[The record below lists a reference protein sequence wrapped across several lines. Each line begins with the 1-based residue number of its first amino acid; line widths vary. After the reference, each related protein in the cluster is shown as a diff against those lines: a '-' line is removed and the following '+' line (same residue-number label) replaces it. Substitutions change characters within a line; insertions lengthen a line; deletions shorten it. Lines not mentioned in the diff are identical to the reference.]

1 MFLNRIGWIVTVMCV
16 GVAGIARSAD
26 LRPWN
31 EVVAVEGAP
40 FKSRLQAISAD
51 GMVDWE
57 LRGGETKK
65 LPLADLCWW
74 GEWAETRPQTQVV
87 LVDGSLIVAE
97 VIGIGKEHL
106 AADWSLG
113 GEFKLPLEWVGG
125 ILLAPPVDRQQA
137 DALRFRLRTP
147 NNSSDGWPGLDRR
160 EAPARQRTG
169 ASAAPPAPA
178 TLETGTAANSSD
190 TDRLILLNGD
200 ELTGEILALDESTV
214 KIRTTAGEV
223 SVAKEKIAAAAFNP
237 TLSAKPNPAD
247 SRLWIGFQDGSRV
260 LAASLAIE
268 RETAKIKLAAGPQ
281 IGVPAAKIVTIQP
294 LAGHTTY
301 LSDLKPAG
309 YQQIP
314 FLDLTWP
321 YRTDRNVLGSQL
333 RAGDKLFLKGLGM
346 HSAARLN
353 YNLDKPYRKFA
364 AEAAIDDQTAG
375 RGSTLFGIYADD
387 GSGQWRLKYES
398 PIIRGGAAPV
408 PISVDLAG
416 VKRLSLLVDFA
427 DHGDEQAHA
436 DWINARLL
444 P

>member
-1 MFLNRIGWIVTVMCV
+1 MFLNRIGWIVTVICV

-31 EVVAVEGAP
+31 EVVAVEGVP
-40 FKSRLQAISAD
+40 FKARLQAISAE
-51 GMVDWE
+51 GMISWE
-57 LRGGETKK
+57 LRGGEVKK
-65 LPLADLCWW
+65 RPLAGLCWW

-113 GEFKLPLEWVGG
+113 GNFKLPLEWVGG
-125 ILLAPPVDRQQA
+125 ILLEPPVDRQQA
-137 DALRFRLRTP
+137 DLMRSIVAFR
-147 NNSSDGWPGLDRR
+147 
-160 EAPARQRTG
+160 
-169 ASAAPPAPA
+169 SAKERSFAERKA
-178 TLETGTAANSSD
+178 TLPSD

-237 TLSAKPNPAD
+237 SLAAKPNPAD
-247 SRLWIGFQDGSRV
+247 ARFWIGFQDGSRV

-281 IGVPAAKIVTIQP
+281 IDVPAAKIVAIQP
-294 LAGHTTY
+294 LAGHNTY
-301 LSDLKPAG
+301 LSDLKSAG
-309 YQQIP
+309 YQHIP

-333 RAGDKLFLKGLGM
+333 RAGGKLFLKGLGM

-375 RGSTLFGIYADD
+375 RGSALFRVYADD
-387 GSGQWRLKYES
+387 GSGQWQLKYEG
-398 PIIRGGAAPV
+398 PIVRGGAAPV

-436 DWINARLL
+436 DWLNARLL